1 MPILTVASRKARS
14 LKEFVRGLVH
24 TPHPLLV
31 QIIPIRRCN
40 IDCGYC
46 NEYDKVSP
54 PVPTDTMRR
63 RIDTLAAL
71 GTSVVAFSGGEP
83 MLHPDLDDLIRHI
96 RARGMMAGLITN
108 GYFLVP
114 KRIAELNAAG
124 LDFLQISIDNVE
136 PDEVSKKSL
145 RLLDR
150 KLQYLKEYAAFD
162 VNINSVLGGG
172 IRNPEDARTIN
183 NRARALGFSTS
194 IGIIHDGA
202 GRLKPL
208 APAERKVYDEV
219 SAAIRGPWQVFKNL
233 YSGIRSFQDNLADG
247 RPNEWRCHAGACYLY
262 VCEDGLVHYCSQQRG
277 FPAVPLETYTV
288 DDIRREFRTPK
299 TCAPYCTVGFAP
311 LVEFELTYALSPQE
325 RALAVAQDCPHVQ
338 PPAGILLDLD
348 VLAIPLAVDFADDL
362 DLDARLRA
370 LRENLQHRIVGR
382 LRIVNPQPPPRAA
395 QERREPLTRVVGAD
409 HQSLVAIGVRLA
421 LEVGLEELRR
431 RR

>member
-1 MPILTVASRKARS
+1 M
-14 LKEFVRGLVH
+14 RGLVH
-24 TPHPLLV
+24 TAHPLLV

-54 PVPTDTMRR
+54 PVPGDVLKR
-63 RIDTLAAL
+63 RIDKLATL

-114 KRIAELNAAG
+114 KRIQELNDAG

-136 PDEVSKKSL
+136 PDDVSKKSL
-145 RLLDR
+145 RVLDR
-150 KLQYLKEYAAFD
+150 KLQDLKTFAAFD

-183 NRARALGFSTS
+183 TRARQLGFSTS
-194 IGIIHDGA
+194 IGIIHDGS

-208 APAERKVYDEV
+208 RAAERKVYDDV
-219 SAAIRGPWQVFKNL
+219 SAAINGASQVLKNL

-247 RPNEWRCHAGACYLY
+247 KPNDWRCRAGARYLY

-277 FPAVPLETYTV
+277 YPAVPLETYTIA
-288 DDIRREFRTPK
+288 DIRREFATPK
-299 TCAPYCTVGFAP
+299 PCAPYCTVGCVHRVSTMDFWR
-311 LVEFELTYALSPQE
+311 SPQE
-325 RALAVAQDCPHVQ
+325 
-338 PPAGILLDLD
+338 
-348 VLAIPLAVDFADDL
+348 
-362 DLDARLRA
+362 
-370 LRENLQHRIVGR
+370 VG
-382 LRIVNPQPPPRAA
+382 
-395 QERREPLTRVVGAD
+395 
-409 HQSLVAIGVRLA
+409 SLKSEVRSQK
-421 LEVGLEELRR
+421 V
-431 RR
+431 